1 MTLAITP
8 VYAALL
14 TALYLALSAH
24 VIRGRIGGRV
34 SLGDGGDEGLRA
46 RVRAHGNFAE
56 YVPLALILM
65 MLAEG
70 RVPALVIH
78 AAGLTLLAGRICHAA
93 VILRHAPFGLR
104 TAGMALTFASLAI
117 GAVACLPVWG

>member
-56 YVPLALILM
+56 YVPLALVLM

-70 RVPALVIH
+70 RVPGLVVH
-78 AAGLTLLAGRICHAA
+78 AAGLALLAGRFCHAA
-93 VILRHAPFGLR
+93 GLLRPGSFGLR
-104 TAGMALTFASLAI
+104 GAGMMLTFASLAI
-117 GAVACLPVWG
+117 GAVTCLPVWG